1 MLGVPI
7 FGDKTNVENSPFRQ
21 GKVVAPHRM
30 ANPWLLFDW
39 IYKLTENATAELNQ
53 KKNLDDFTRAMI
65 KKRREALRNDENPE
79 RKSLLDY
86 MLLQQNLDPEIENG
100 FEYISINKSKF
111 ILFNI
116 TASINVQAS
125 LMISSSVN
133 SRFSAEISSM

>member
-7 FGDKTNVENSPFRQ
+7 FGDKTNKENSPFRQ

-53 KKNLDDFTRAMI
+53 KKNLDDFTRKII
-65 KKRREALRNDENPE
+65 KKRRESLKNDENQPD

-86 MLLQQNLDPEIENG
+86 MI
-100 FEYISINKSKF
+100 
-111 ILFNI
+111 
-116 TASINVQAS
+116 
-125 LMISSSVN
+125 
-133 SRFSAEISSM
+133 EISADNPEFTEEDIINEACTFMLAVI